1 MHSRTIAPSYPNALL
16 IPQGSFSELPPITL
30 GRAMTLIG
38 SGESVHLRLRSS
50 TISPVHAAV
59 LNVGG
64 QLMIRD
70 LGSHTHVYVNQMRV
84 REAILQ
90 DGDQIRMGRLRIA
103 VQIGDGEPTAPA
115 SSVPD
120 AWLWN
125 ESGEPLKVMS
135 PVYAIGSHP
144 ESDLVL
150 NPEQPPVL
158 AAIFTLGSRRVL
170 RNLGHADAVRVNGA
184 RVQQAALIEGDVIE
198 IGEVRVQFELEGQPC
213 RKASSDEPSAQDD
226 ASSTKDKISRPTYVQ
241 GKMPST
247 LGMPISIDQQSITT
261 AGRHT
266 ELPALP
272 SAAPTVAE
280 VIHQRHSEDANNPS
294 NSVSAELYERARSWG
309 PLARALMTVPQMPA
323 PSVVPEIE
331 ATALPGRSHRWKHLS
346 LAAVAV
352 LIAIGLGAWL
362 HLRGVG
368 L

>member
-38 SGESVHLRLRSS
+38 SGDSVHLRLRSS

-59 LNVGG
+59 LNVGR

-84 REAILQ
+84 REAILH

-103 VQIGDGEPTAPA
+103 VQIGDVEPGTPAP
-115 SSVPD
+115 SVPD

-135 PVYAIGSHP
+135 PVHSIGSHP

-170 RNLGHADAVRVNGA
+170 RNLGQADAVRVNGA
-184 RVQQAALIEGDVIE
+184 GIQQAVLLEGDVIE
-198 IGEVRVQFELEGQPC
+198 FGEVRVQFELEGQPC
-213 RKASSDEPSAQDD
+213 RDASNDQPPAQDD
-226 ASSTKDKISRPTYVQ
+226 SSTEDRISRPTYVQ
-241 GKMPST
+241 GKMPLT

-261 AGRHT
+261 AGRHI
-266 ELPALP
+266 ESPALT
-272 SAAPTVAE
+272 SATPTVAE
-280 VIHQRHSEDANNPS
+280 VVDQRHSNDANTPRDA
-294 NSVSAELYERARSWG
+294 VSAELYERARSWG
-309 PLARALMTVPQMPA
+309 PLGRALMTVPQIPA
-323 PSVVPEIE
+323 PSLVPEIE
-331 ATALPGRSHRWKHLS
+331 APALPVRSYRWKHLS

-352 LIAIGLGAWL
+352 LVAIGLGAWL
-362 HLRGVG
+362 HLRGMG